1 MNTPK
6 HSSPGKRS
14 TGAIV
19 GGLIAVTLGSAFA
32 WFGGRELLSELSL
45 QSNHQSVDA
54 SVVAARVMQARKTGT
69 TYELQYRFTVPGPS
83 ETSTRRDETGRADL
97 WTSLEDEET
106 WREAQRAR
114 RVRVMYRPDD
124 PWVNR
129 PEKAGAM
136 PLGDTLAAVFL
147 GLVIAVPGLL
157 LVIFQSRGM
166 PRAAPRPR
174 SGQ

>member
-1 MNTPK
+1 MNAPNQ
-6 HSSPGKRS
+6 PRAKRS

-19 GGLIAVTLGSAFA
+19 GGLIAVALGSAFA
-32 WFGGRELLSELSL
+32 WLGSRELVSELSL
-45 QSNHQSVDA
+45 RSNHEVVDA
-54 SVVAARVMQARKTGT
+54 SVVDARIMESRKLGR
-69 TYELQYRFTVPGPS
+69 TYEVQYRFNVPGSS
-83 ETSTRRDETGRADL
+83 ESYTRRDETGRADL

-114 RVRVMYRPDD
+114 RVRVIYRPTD

-136 PLGDTLAAVFL
+136 PLGDTLAAVIL

-157 LVIFQSRGM
+157 LVIFQIRGM
-166 PRAAPRPR
+166 PQPAPRP
-174 SGQ
+174 GP